1 VSSQA
6 RFSPDRLNEVIDAR
20 MLSHVEAARL
30 LAVPE
35 KSLDRWRKGEV
46 EPRRAAIRRM
56 AEVFD
61 REPLWFCE
69 LAEKEAA

>member
-1 VSSQA
+1 
-6 RFSPDRLNEVIDAR
+6 

-35 KSLDRWRKGEV
+35 RSLDRWRKGQV

-56 AEVFD
+56 AQVFE

-69 LAEKEAA
+69 PMEEKAA